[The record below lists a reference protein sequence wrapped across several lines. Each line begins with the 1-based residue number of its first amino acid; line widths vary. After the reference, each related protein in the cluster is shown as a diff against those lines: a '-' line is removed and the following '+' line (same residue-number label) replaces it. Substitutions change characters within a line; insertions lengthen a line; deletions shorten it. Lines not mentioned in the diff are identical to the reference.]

1 MARVGAGDYEE
12 DAFNYEREE
21 QHDNKENHPR
31 LGRLLKLDLKHG
43 STCNR
48 CNEAV
53 VNKIEYATRIAHF
66 YNGKGE
72 QS

>member
-1 MARVGAGDYEE
+1 MAIVGAGDNQEN
-12 DAFNYEREE
+12 AFDYEREE

-43 STCNR
+43 VDCNR

-53 VNKIEYATRIAHF
+53 VSKIEHATRLAHF
-66 YNGKGE
+66 YNGKAE
-72 QS
+72 

>member
-1 MARVGAGDYEE
+1 MAIASGNYEE
-12 DAFNYEREE
+12 NAYNYDFEE

-43 STCNR
+43 PECNR

-53 VNKIEYATRIAHF
+53 LGKIEHATRIADF
-66 YNGKGE
+66 YRGKAE
-72 QS
+72 

>member
-1 MARVGAGDYEE
+1 MNHDDNVYDY
-12 DAFNYEREE
+12 AREE

-43 STCNR
+43 NTCNR

-53 VNKIEYATRIAHF
+53 VGKIEHATRLAHF
-66 YNGKGE
+66 YNGKAE
-72 QS
+72 

>member
-1 MARVGAGDYEE
+1 MAIVGYEDDAFDYER
-12 DAFNYEREE
+12 AE

-43 STCNR
+43 NTCNR

-53 VNKIEYATRIAHF
+53 VGKIEHATRNAHF
-66 YNGKGE
+66 YNGKAE
-72 QS
+72 

>member
-1 MARVGAGDYEE
+1 MAIVGYED
-12 DAFNYEREE
+12 DAFDYEREE

-53 VNKIEYATRIAHF
+53 VGKIEHATRIAHF
-66 YNGKGE
+66 YNGKAE
-72 QS
+72 